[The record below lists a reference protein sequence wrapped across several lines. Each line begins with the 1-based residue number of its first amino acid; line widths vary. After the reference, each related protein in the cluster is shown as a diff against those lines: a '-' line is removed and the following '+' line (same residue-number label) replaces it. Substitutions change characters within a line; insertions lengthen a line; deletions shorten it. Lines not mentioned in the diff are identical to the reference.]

1 MKIAEALREARDIS
15 GKSQEYMALELEVAR
30 KTVQNWEKGVSEPTL
45 GQAIGWFKAI
55 NVSPIPYLIQVVHT
69 DMDGI
74 SAKDDV
80 SKLRKS
86 LHQLLDEIPE
96 EGIRQLLYLFYGDHG
111 SSPRAALNMLTAHL
125 QTPLKDRVVQGH
137 LVLKNYE
144 IANKKGLNTVA
155 KNKEAQRWLR
165 RQPTPADS
173 SRSADIRRCHDQD
186 ARRDS
191 AAAETPQQRGQTP
204 HRFR

>member
-1 MKIAEALREARDIS
+1 MKIAEALKEARDIS

-30 KTVQNWEKGVSEPTL
+30 KTVQNWEKGISEPTL
-45 GQAIGWFKAI
+45 GQAVSWFKAI

-74 SAKDDV
+74 SAKDDIG
-80 SKLRKS
+80 KLRQS

-96 EGIRQLLYLFYGDHG
+96 EGIRQLLYLFYGSHG

-144 IANKKGLNTVA
+144 IANKKGLNTAANHVQPNI
-155 KNKEAQRWLR
+155 KLLKEAI
-165 RQPTPADS
+165 AKGEE
-173 SRSADIRRCHDQD
+173 ADIKN
-186 ARRDS
+186 
-191 AAAETPQQRGQTP
+191 AEAYILQNEE
-204 HRFR
+204 